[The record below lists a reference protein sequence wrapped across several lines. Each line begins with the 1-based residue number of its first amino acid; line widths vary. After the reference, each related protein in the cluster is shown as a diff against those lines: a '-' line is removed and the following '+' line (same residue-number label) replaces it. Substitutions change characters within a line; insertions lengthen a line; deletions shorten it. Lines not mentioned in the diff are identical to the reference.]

1 MKFTVACEPGGPQL
15 ASSNSKITAVAVDTV
30 IAELAV
36 GDPHVVIVY
45 WLPKHMY
52 MGILY
57 CVPVSVTDQDA
68 GQLSQFF
75 L

>member
-1 MKFTVACEPGGPQL
+1 
-15 ASSNSKITAVAVDTV
+15 VDTV